1 MLASLE
7 TENPQ
12 EGLLR
17 LRIWPV
23 NLLLLDK
30 EDALHTCN
38 VYSEILVSMMRTENW
53 MTAFKLSYG
62 LFRTVVVSFV

>member
-7 TENPQ
+7 TETPQ
-12 EGLLR
+12 EGLLD
-17 LRIWPV
+17 LWIWPV
-23 NLLLLDK
+23 NLLLLDE
-30 EDALHTCN
+30 EDTLHTCN
-38 VYSEILVSMMRTENW
+38 VYSEKFVFMMRTDNW